1 MKKALLLTLLI
12 STISFAQKPIF
23 TSAKVKSATVY
34 FNAAELQQTT
44 TVNLPVGTSEIV
56 IKNVADY
63 LNENTIQIGAP
74 SSVTVL
80 SVQFTQNYIS
90 EYEID
95 ESNPAIK
102 KVRDSITLVQKEIK
116 KIQIETYSH
125 QQTIGLLDN
134 NQTVAGANSGLSVT
148 ELIKLVDYYKAK
160 RTELDNAIVSLQEK
174 ETNWNK
180 KLKALNDKLVINT
193 QKEDKTSKGKLVLQV
208 MNEIAGNVNLDINYI
223 TNSATWNPFYD
234 LRVDNVKDPINMMY
248 KAQVTQNSGIDWKKV
263 KLTLSSGN
271 PNQNNQQP
279 ILNSWFLRY
288 REEEND
294 FNYFRGNNYSKE
306 FNQASNPN
314 AIQSLE
320 GKVSGLSVESA
331 ISAMGIKR
339 KEDSRI
345 VLRGSK
351 SITGDNQA
359 LVVIDGAIS
368 DNETLKQLPP
378 QAIKSVN
385 VLKGAQAAALYG
397 EQGVNGVVVVSTKQM
412 DDYTEINENQL
423 NVSFDID
430 IPYDIL
436 SNGKAHSVALK
447 EIKLPAT
454 YKYYAAPRV
463 DKEAFLL
470 AEINDYSKYNLLP
483 GEANIIFEGLY
494 VGKTTI
500 NPNQTADTLNLSMGR
515 DKKINIKR
523 EKVVDKSG
531 TKFLSSYKEQTF
543 TYDLTV
549 RNNKKEEIFMLLK
562 DQYPLSTDKE
572 VTIELLE
579 DGKAKVN
586 TETGILTWELKLAP
600 NETKKIRISY
610 KVKYPKDK
618 VIDNL

>member
-1 MKKALLLTLLI
+1 MKKLLLI
-12 STISFAQKPIF
+12 SLLISAISFAQKPIF
-23 TSAKVKSATVY
+23 TSAKVKTATVY

-63 LNENTIQIGAP
+63 LNENTVQIGAP

-95 ESNPAIK
+95 ETNPAIK
-102 KVRDSITLVQKEIK
+102 KVRDTISLVQKEIK
-116 KIQIETYSH
+116 KTQIDVYSH
-125 QQTIGLLDN
+125 QQTIELLDQ
-134 NQTVAGANSGLSVT
+134 NQTVAGTNSGLNVT
-148 ELIKLVDYYKAK
+148 ELIKLVDYYKTK
-160 RTELDNAIVSLQEK
+160 RTELDNAVVLIQEK
-174 ETNWNK
+174 EAKWNK
-180 KLKALNDKLVINT
+180 KLADLNAKLLINT
-193 QKEDKTSKGKLVLQV
+193 QKEEKASKGKLVIQV
-208 MNEIAGNVNLDINYI
+208 MNEIAGNVNFDINYI
-223 TNSATWNPFYD
+223 TNNATWTPFYD
-234 LRVDNVKDPINMMY
+234 LRAENIKEPINMMY
-248 KAQVTQNSGIDWKKV
+248 KAQVVQNTGIDWKKV

-271 PNQNNQQP
+271 PNQNNQAP
-279 ILNSWFLRY
+279 ILSQWFLRY
-288 REEEND
+288 QD
-294 FNYFRGNNYSKE
+294 FNYYRGNVYDKK
-306 FNQASNPN
+306 QRGVTN
-314 AIQSLE
+314 AIQ
-320 GKVSGLSVESA
+320 
-331 ISAMGIKR
+331 
-339 KEDSRI
+339 
-345 VLRGSK
+345 
-351 SITGDNQA
+351 
-359 LVVIDGAIS
+359 
-368 DNETLKQLPP
+368 TLKEESV
-378 QAIKSVN
+378 AVDAEKSVADELEN
-385 VLKGAQAAALYG
+385 ASIS
-397 EQGVNGVVVVSTKQM
+397 N
-412 DDYTEINENQL
+412 YTEINENQL

-436 SNGKAHSVALK
+436 SNGKVHSVALK
-447 EIKLPAT
+447 EIKLPAS

-543 TYDLTV
+543 TYDLTI
-549 RNNKKEEIFMLLK
+549 RNNKKEEIDMLLK
-562 DQYPLSTDKE
+562 DQYPLSSDKE
-572 VTIELLE
+572 ISIEVLE
-579 DGKAKVN
+579 DGKATVN
-586 TETGILTWELKLAP
+586 SETGIMTWKLKLQP

-618 VIDNL
+618 IIDNL

>member
-1 MKKALLLTLLI
+1 MKKLLLI
-12 STISFAQKPIF
+12 SLLISAISFAQKPIF
-23 TSAKVKSATVY
+23 TSAKVKTATVY

-63 LNENTIQIGAP
+63 LNENTVQIGAP

-95 ESNPAIK
+95 ETNPAIK
-102 KVRDSITLVQKEIK
+102 KVRDTISLVQKEIK
-116 KIQIETYSH
+116 KTQIDVYSH
-125 QQTIGLLDN
+125 QQTIELLDQ
-134 NQTVAGANSGLSVT
+134 NQTVAGANSGLNVT
-148 ELIKLVDYYKAK
+148 ELIKLVDYYKTK
-160 RTELDNAIVSLQEK
+160 RTELDNAVVLIQEK
-174 ETNWNK
+174 EAKWNK
-180 KLKALNDKLVINT
+180 KLADLNAKLLINT
-193 QKEDKTSKGKLVLQV
+193 QKEEKASKGKLVIQV
-208 MNEIAGNVNLDINYI
+208 MNEIAGNVNFDINYI
-223 TNSATWNPFYD
+223 TNNATWTPFYD
-234 LRVDNVKDPINMMY
+234 LRAENIKEPINMMY
-248 KAQVTQNSGIDWKKV
+248 KAQVVQNTGIDWKKV

-271 PNQNNQQP
+271 PNQNNQAP
-279 ILNSWFLRY
+279 ILSQWFLRY
-288 REEEND
+288 QD
-294 FNYFRGNNYSKE
+294 FNYYRGNVYDKK
-306 FNQASNPN
+306 QRGVTN
-314 AIQSLE
+314 AIQ
-320 GKVSGLSVESA
+320 
-331 ISAMGIKR
+331 
-339 KEDSRI
+339 
-345 VLRGSK
+345 
-351 SITGDNQA
+351 
-359 LVVIDGAIS
+359 
-368 DNETLKQLPP
+368 TLKEESV
-378 QAIKSVN
+378 AVDAEKSVADELEN
-385 VLKGAQAAALYG
+385 ASIS
-397 EQGVNGVVVVSTKQM
+397 N
-412 DDYTEINENQL
+412 YTEINENQL

-436 SNGKAHSVALK
+436 SNGKVHSVALK
-447 EIKLPAT
+447 EIKLPAS

-543 TYDLTV
+543 TYDLTI
-549 RNNKKEEIFMLLK
+549 RNNKKEEIDMLLK
-562 DQYPLSTDKE
+562 DQYPLSSDKE
-572 VTIELLE
+572 ISIEVLE
-579 DGKAKVN
+579 DGKATVN
-586 TETGILTWELKLAP
+586 SETGIMTWKLKLQP

-618 VIDNL
+618 IIDNL

>member
-1 MKKALLLTLLI
+1 MKKILLI
-12 STISFAQKPIF
+12 TVLVSAISFAQKPIF
-23 TSAKVKSATVY
+23 ASAKVKAATVY

-44 TVNLPVGTSEIV
+44 SVNLPVGTSEIV

-63 LNENTIQIGAP
+63 LNENTVQIGAP
-74 SSVTVL
+74 NSVTVL

-102 KVRDSITLVQKEIK
+102 KVRDSIIIVNKEIA
-116 KIQIETYSH
+116 KIQIEKVSNSKTVD
-125 QQTIGLLDN
+125 LLDK
-134 NQTVAGANSGLSVT
+134 NQMVAGANTGLNIA
-148 ELIKLVDYYKAK
+148 ELMKLVDFYKAK
-160 RTELDNAIVSLQEK
+160 RSELNNTITLLQER
-174 ETNWNK
+174 ETKWTIQLQNLNK
-180 KLKALNDKLVINT
+180 KLEINT
-193 QKEDKTSKGKLVLQV
+193 QKEDKSSDGKLILQV
-208 MNEIAGNVNLDINYI
+208 MNEVAGNVNFDINYI
-223 TNSATWNPFYD
+223 TNNANWKPFYD
-234 LRVDNVKDPINMMY
+234 LRADSVKDPINMMY
-248 KAQVTQNSGIDWKKV
+248 KAQVTQNTGIDWKKV

-271 PNQNNQQP
+271 PNQNNQAP
-279 ILNSWFLRY
+279 ILGSWFLRY
-288 REEEND
+288 GNEGND
-294 FNYFRGNNYSKE
+294 YNYYKGNVMNELQGKAAGVNITSQGYAGASSK
-306 FNQASNPN
+306 
-314 AIQSLE
+314 
-320 GKVSGLSVESA
+320 
-331 ISAMGIKR
+331 
-339 KEDSRI
+339 I
-345 VLRGSK
+345 VIRGSASLK
-351 SITGDNQA
+351 KENTPMYVVNGEIVDSVVASKISSQSIKD
-359 LVVIDGAIS
+359 I
-368 DNETLKQLPP
+368 
-378 QAIKSVN
+378 N
-385 VLKGAQAAALYG
+385 VLKDEAATSLYG
-397 EQGVNGVVVVSTKQM
+397 ERGVNGVVVITTKQM
-412 DDYTEINENQL
+412 DDYTTINETQL

-494 VGKTTI
+494 VGKTNI
-500 NPNQTADTLNLSMGR
+500 NPNQTTDTLNLSMGR
-515 DKKINIKR
+515 DKKISIKR

-543 TYDLTV
+543 TYDLTI
-549 RNNKKEEIFMLLK
+549 RNNKKEDIEMLLK
-562 DQYPLSTDKE
+562 DQYPLSSDKE
-572 VTIELLE
+572 ITIELLE